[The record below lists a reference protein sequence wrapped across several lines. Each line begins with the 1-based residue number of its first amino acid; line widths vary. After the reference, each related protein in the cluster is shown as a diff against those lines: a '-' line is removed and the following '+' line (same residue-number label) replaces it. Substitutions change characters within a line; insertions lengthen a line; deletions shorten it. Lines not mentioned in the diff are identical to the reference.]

1 MCLIQLGHL
10 LMLLRL
16 NVLYIV
22 LEIFSAV
29 ATMFMLWYRDFNLTY
44 LRFYEQLIHIFFV
57 LHIYKG
63 TIVKTLLVN
72 SLGLEWSKP

>member
-1 MCLIQLGHL
+1 
-10 LMLLRL
+10 MLLRL

-57 LHIYKG
+57 LHI
-63 TIVKTLLVN
+63 
-72 SLGLEWSKP
+72 